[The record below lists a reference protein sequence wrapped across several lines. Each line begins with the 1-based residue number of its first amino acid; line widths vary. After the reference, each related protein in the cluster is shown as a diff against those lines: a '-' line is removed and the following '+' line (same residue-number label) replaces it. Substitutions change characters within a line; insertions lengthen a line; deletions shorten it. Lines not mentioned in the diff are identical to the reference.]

1 MTKRKRPENPADLPD
16 EALLAK
22 IIADNDERANEQILR
37 SDGALMPSPAWE
49 MQRIRIFLRHLLT
62 DAGRLMDAEFDYEEW
77 RSDRLDEGAK
87 MLAKY
92 EEAKIAARWAGQA
105 PPGVTPIRQ

>member
-1 MTKRKRPENPADLPD
+1 VTKRKRPENPEALSD

-22 IIADNDERANEQILR
+22 IIKDNDDRANEQIMR

-62 DAGRLMDAEFDYEEW
+62 DAGRLTDAEFDYEEW
-77 RSDRLDEGAK
+77 RSDRLDEGDK
-87 MLAKY
+87 MLEKYAAAKLT
-92 EEAKIAARWAGQA
+92 AKWSGQA
-105 PPGVTPIRQ
+105 PPGGTPIR